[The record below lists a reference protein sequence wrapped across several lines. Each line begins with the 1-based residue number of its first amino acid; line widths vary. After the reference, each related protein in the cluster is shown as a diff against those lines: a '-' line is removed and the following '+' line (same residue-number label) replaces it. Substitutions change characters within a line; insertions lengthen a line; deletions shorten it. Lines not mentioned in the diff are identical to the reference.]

1 MAIKSH
7 NPTILSGVPRGGWA
21 EFQKR
26 RWCNRELGED
36 VPVAMCESKEKST
49 FCQPGDILIDDRRA
63 AKFLWEQ
70 SGGVFIHHKSANLT
84 IRKLKNIINSRCKVL
99 LASSANSFSD
109 VRKHSYNLRTTP
121 SPPKTSQ
128 VHFTPQFSSR
138 TSEEKLD
145 IDGSDEVGSK
155 VVRKG
160 LILEDVCCM
169 QEKEGVYHTD
179 SNGDYDSNK
188 AGDIGFVVCEDVYSC
203 NRDGPETADFY
214 TDMKNLNDLKIK
226 NTAAERSDESEQYK
240 LFDGFQETVNCLVA
254 LISFHLVAGAGNIFS
269 QNNDFLLTFGT
280 NDMVKTTVSLE
291 FALKGLGWG
300 EILKNDCTQVLYEQ
314 RFGSFDITKFPLFLD
329 KIFGDKCFLWV
340 RLVHL
345 EFCLNRFKKRISM
358 DDVEAYMSSSV
369 VYRHMGDDNDDNN
382 GGNNIN
388 NQNNNK
394 NTNNDGNDSDD
405 FNNLG
410 NIKNN
415 LNPDNANVTVMNNTE
430 YQSNNTKQNTC
441 NQTQNTNINID
452 EVGVSRNV
460 HVFQCLKHI
469 YAYHTACVWYDRV
482 SGEVYFNLLVMI
494 YLDNF
499 FCTYN

>member
-26 RWCNRELGED
+26 RWCNRELGEN

-84 IRKLKNIINSRCKVL
+84 IRKLQSIINSRCKVL

-109 VRKHSYNLRTTP
+109 VRKHPYDLRTTP

-128 VHFTPQFSSR
+128 VHLTPQFSSR
-138 TSEEKLD
+138 TSEKELD

-160 LILEDVCCM
+160 LILEDVCGM
-169 QEKEGVYHTD
+169 QEKEGVYHTG
-179 SNGDYDSNK
+179 SNEDYNSNK
-188 AGDIGFVVCEDVYSC
+188 AGEIGFVVCEDVYSC

-226 NTAAERSDESEQYK
+226 NTAAKRTDESEQYE

-254 LISFHLVAGAGNIFS
+254 LISFHLVAGGGNIFS

-280 NDMVKTTVSLE
+280 NDIVKTTVSLQ
-291 FALKGLGWG
+291 FALKDLGWG
-300 EILKNDCTQVLYEQ
+300 KVLKNDCSQVLYEQ
-314 RFGSFDITKFPLFLD
+314 RFGSFDMTKIPLFLD
-329 KIFGDKCFLWV
+329 KMYGDKCFLWV

-345 EFCLNRFKKRISM
+345 EFCLNRFQKRISM
-358 DDVEAYMSSSV
+358 DDVETYMSSSV
-369 VYRHMGDDNDDNN
+369 VCRHMGDDNDDNN
-382 GGNNIN
+382 GGNNIY
-388 NQNNNK
+388 NQNSNRND
-394 NTNNDGNDSDD
+394 NNDGDNTDD
-405 FNNLG
+405 NNNFD

-415 LNPDNANVTVMNNTE
+415 ANNANVNVTNNTQ
-430 YQSNNTKQNTC
+430 YHNNSTKQNTS

-469 YAYHTACVWYDRV
+469 YAYDTACAWYDRV
-482 SGEVYFNLLVMI
+482 SREVYFNLVVLI
-494 YLDNF
+494 YLCNLF
-499 FCTYN
+499 